1 MRFLFRVFV
10 ITSVFILV
18 GLLTSYLPVVVWAEE
33 AVIPTPT
40 TTFVPTATISGPH
53 VYVPERVN
61 VRIGP
66 DTAYDQIGVLVAGQ
80 TAPIVGRTALG
91 EWIAIEYLGAP
102 EGEAWVYAQLVVILD
117 ASLDDLE
124 QVDRPPTPTLSPTS
138 TALPITGLASA
149 STAAPTRLPTFTPAA
164 PVVVPTFASPE
175 IEGNRFPPILA
186 ILGLFVLGIL
196 AGVVAL
202 LQQRG

>member
-10 ITSVFILV
+10 ITSVFIVV
-18 GLLTSYLPVVVWAEE
+18 GLLTSYVPVVVWAED
-33 AVIPTPT
+33 AVSPTPT
-40 TTFVPTATISGPH
+40 STFVPTATIGGPH

-66 DTAYDQIGVLVAGQ
+66 DTTYEKIGVLVSGQ
-80 TAPIVGRTALG
+80 TAPAVGRTLLG
-91 EWIAIEYLGAP
+91 EWIAIEYPGAP
-102 EGEAWVYAQLVVILD
+102 EGQAWVYTDLVVILD
-117 ASLDDLE
+117 ASLDDLA
-124 QVDRPPTPTLSPTS
+124 QVDRPPTPTFSPTS
-138 TALPITGLASA
+138 TLSPITGLALE

-164 PVVVPTFASPE
+164 PVVVPTFAAPE

-186 ILGLFVLGIL
+186 ILGLFVLGVL

-202 LQQRG
+202 LQHRG